1 MFLFKTATRAY
12 TIWDDMPSKRK
23 KYFLNVITR
32 DKHPFC
38 HTPKPGSLCG
48 NPKLKTSYM
57 KIYWIVRN
65 LEKGSGMGRE
75 TFSFLLCPK

>member
-1 MFLFKTATRAY
+1 MSLR
-12 TIWDDMPSKRK
+12 
-23 KYFLNVITR
+23 TR

-65 LEKGSGMGRE
+65 LEKGSGMMGRE
-75 TFSFLLCPK
+75 TFLKLCPK